1 MPALGAALAAC
12 ERGSQW
18 HIAAA
23 LLEDFHL
30 QLLSPDDGA
39 AASVLSACGKA
50 GRWPA
55 ACQLFEAL
63 IRTKD
68 RGHREEDQ
76 QRLVLARLSRKKRRA
91 RRPGAAADASAL
103 SLAPASHGGGAPVA
117 RLQNLR
123 WMPTLELD
131 RVRRCGRHRGWH
143 WLAAG
148 SAPKQCISCASS
160 PAMERLRSQHHVLG
174 GPSDCSPSRPSAL
187 TPPHASSCPRPPSH
201 ARGSPD
207 LHEVLADARW
217 GLKQLALPRQ
227 LVPESPM
234 DRADPS
240 PLQRHVPRQMSE
252 KTFAVLREGGRS
264 ASACPVPSD
273 SRRRYAL
280 SKRSFFPANACGV
293 CFDDIYVDKPPART
307 PAVLSRFEYHLLTSL
322 RIPLHADKASAGNS
336 ASVRPPQFPP
346 LPDGCSTW
354 AGHPA
359 QDHANVGAAP
369 WARRRAAPTPFCAS
383 VQHRALLQ
391 LLWPWDG
398 AGALATGLIMLFGC
412 QTNAS
417 AEGAGEPTPGAAAS
431 KALSLLLIR

>member
-1 MPALGAALAAC
+1 MIINGDGPLGFFAC
-12 ERGSQW
+12 CLCGSTVCF
-18 HIAAA
+18 I
-23 LLEDFHL
+23 
-30 QLLSPDDGA
+30 
-39 AASVLSACGKA
+39 V
-50 GRWPA
+50 
-55 ACQLFEAL
+55 
-63 IRTKD
+63 
-68 RGHREEDQ
+68 
-76 QRLVLARLSRKKRRA
+76 
-91 RRPGAAADASAL
+91 
-103 SLAPASHGGGAPVA
+103 
-117 RLQNLR
+117 
-123 WMPTLELD
+123 
-131 RVRRCGRHRGWH
+131 
-143 WLAAG
+143 
-148 SAPKQCISCASS
+148 IS
-160 PAMERLRSQHHVLG
+160 G
-174 GPSDCSPSRPSAL
+174 GP
-187 TPPHASSCPRPPSH
+187 
-201 ARGSPD
+201 RGF
-207 LHEVLADARW
+207 
-217 GLKQLALPRQ
+217 
-227 LVPESPM
+227 VPCGTN
-234 DRADPS
+234 
-240 PLQRHVPRQMSE
+240 VPR
-252 KTFAVLREGGRS
+252 AGRS

-417 AEGAGEPTPGAAAS
+417 DAPFPLVHSGGACLGLCSKRTHRVTALRGASGRPKVALPLATRNTSDRTAPHAAGSPYTSKRCARCPTSAYHGSRRWAIVADKRRGTRAYTRLQHKFEAREGFHARACSSLCQLPGFAQAPRTFAPVWSAGFQNPRTFPS
-431 KALSLLLIR
+431 FSQNR